1 MKVKV
6 EIIESELGW
15 GQKVDSTKEFPNR
28 EKAVE
33 FCEKYN
39 AQNNLPEVPEWY
51 MYARIVE

>member
-6 EIIESELGW
+6 EIIEYELGW
-15 GQKVDSTKEFPNR
+15 GQKVDSTKTFPNR

-39 AQNNLPEVPEWY
+39 AQNNKPVTPEWY
-51 MYARIVE
+51 MAARIVE

>member
-6 EIIESELGW
+6 EIIESERGW